1 MSASWVG
8 GADEGGHH
16 HHCPDGVIVA
26 GEHGSRSE
34 QYPHVRGGPA
44 VLDIGGDI
52 GALVVT
58 MRPEDQGRELHL
70 RSDHEPPVA
79 VHTGVWARRSPSG
92 ETTTAI
98 FGELRAGGYGVLDE
112 SGEVVR
118 RVPVRGGEITVVDLV
133 AFLG

>member
-8 GADEGGHH
+8 GADEGGPHH
-16 HHCPDGVIVA
+16 HRPDGVIVA

-34 QYPHVRGGPA
+34 QYPHV
-44 VLDIGGDI
+44 
-52 GALVVT
+52 
-58 MRPEDQGRELHL
+58 